1 MNTDRC
7 QLISYLGS
15 GATGE
20 TGGTSGA
27 SGALEYKKTRERER
41 NELQSK

>member
-7 QLISYLGS
+7 KLTSYLGS
-15 GATGE
+15 RATGE
-20 TGGTSGA
+20 TRGTSGA